1 MHPQS
6 LNMQFAFKAMLISHD
21 RILPYGTFLSLRL
34 VHPSHPPASGGCAY
48 CEVVISGKKDGPFST
63 QLQCSIEHAAAPLL
77 LPLQGCIQVRYV
89 HLFTCGSQ
97 NASTCALL
105 VCSCGDVVLLF
116 LWRILLIEMHIS
128 LPFPPLSSLHSSPLS
143 SPLSI
148 LTCFLLSLIPL
159 FPSLLPVFFLLLH
172 YSLLSHFFLPLSF
185 LNLSSLPSVG
195 PVFFFSLP
203 TGPSAGCEHGQSELW
218 PCSQR
223 QLGNATAASQE

>member
-1 MHPQS
+1 M
-6 LNMQFAFKAMLISHD
+6 
-21 RILPYGTFLSLRL
+21 
-34 VHPSHPPASGGCAY
+34 
-48 CEVVISGKKDGPFST
+48 GKRFGPFST

-97 NASTCALL
+97 NTSTCALL
-105 VCSCGDVVLLF
+105 VAVVLWCYYFCGEYFLLRCILVCHFQTFPPHILLLPSHLLYLF
-116 LWRILLIEMHIS
+116 L
-128 LPFPPLSSLHSSPLS
+128 PA
-143 SPLSI
+143 
-148 LTCFLLSLIPL
+148 FLLSLIPL
-159 FPSLLPVFFLLLH
+159 FPSLLSVFFLLLH

-223 QLGNATAASQE
+223 QLCNAAAASQE

>member
-97 NASTCALL
+97 NTSTCALL
-105 VCSCGDVVLLF
+105 VAVVLWCYYFCGEYF
-116 LWRILLIEMHIS
+116 LLRCILVCHFHSSPPRILLPSHLLYLF
-128 LPFPPLSSLHSSPLS
+128 LPAFSSPLFLS
-143 SPLSI
+143 SRPS
-148 LTCFLLSLIPL
+148 SLCSSSSYTTLFSPISS
-159 FPSLLPVFFLLLH
+159 FPSPV
-172 YSLLSHFFLPLSF
+172 SISPP
-185 LNLSSLPSVG
+185 SSLMPEKSHKAAIL
-195 PVFFFSLP
+195 F
-203 TGPSAGCEHGQSELW
+203 AC
-218 PCSQR
+218 
-223 QLGNATAASQE
+223 LGL